1 MKKHIKGF
9 TLIECLVALAVLG
22 VASLT
27 MAQIYAS
34 VARRNMNNHI
44 VNTSLSNQ
52 MAYVEKYTN
61 SEAVTVYY
69 GDATPKKDN
78 NMPKPPHE
86 VDEADTPTNYNF
98 VKITKLDSSGNP
110 VSGEVYS
117 FPADLYV
124 LYSRDRS
131 DSQFDSTKEKDINL
145 RYRYLEGHTKT

>member
-34 VARRNMNNHI
+34 VARRNMNNHL

-52 MAYVEKYTN
+52 MAYVEKYTD

-69 GDATPKKDN
+69 GHATQKKDD
-78 NMPKPPHE
+78 NMPTPPHE
-86 VDEADTPTNYNF
+86 ATTPTNYNF

-124 LYSRDRS
+124 LYSRDGS
-131 DSQFDSTKEKDINL
+131 DTQFDSTKEKDINL
-145 RYRYLEGHTKT
+145 RYRYLKGHTKT